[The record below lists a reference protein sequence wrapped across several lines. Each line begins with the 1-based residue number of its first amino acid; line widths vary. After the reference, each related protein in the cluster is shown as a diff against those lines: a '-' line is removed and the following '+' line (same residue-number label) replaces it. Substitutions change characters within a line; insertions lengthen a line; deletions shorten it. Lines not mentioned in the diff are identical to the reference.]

1 MKAPGAQAAASCGC
15 GLPRVT
21 PLLLVALLAAL
32 VACGQK
38 GSLYLPQKGK
48 PVPAQ
53 SPASAPPP
61 ATPQSP
67 PSSQHPTPPPETPA
81 PGQTPQTTPQPPDA
95 QAPAQPPPD
104 DQGS

>member
-15 GLPRVT
+15 GLSRVT
-21 PLLLVALLAAL
+21 PLLLLALLAAL

-38 GSLYLPQKGK
+38 GALYLPQKGK

-53 SPASAPPP
+53 SPAS
-61 ATPQSP
+61 
-67 PSSQHPTPPPETPA
+67 A